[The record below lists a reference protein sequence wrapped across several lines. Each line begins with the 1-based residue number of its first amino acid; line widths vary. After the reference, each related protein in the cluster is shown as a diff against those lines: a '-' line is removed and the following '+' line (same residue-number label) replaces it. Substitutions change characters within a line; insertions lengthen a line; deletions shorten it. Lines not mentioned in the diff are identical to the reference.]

1 MEQLP
6 SFQPRPHHSPRE
18 ATRGR
23 SKSGGAG
30 SNSGE
35 EKASEGGLHGQILR
49 SESVCERFAL
59 RWLTHV
65 LPVDKQ
71 QSK

>member
-18 ATRGR
+18 CATRGR

-49 SESVCERFAL
+49 SVCERFAM

-65 LPVDKQ
+65 LPVDKKQ
-71 QSK
+71 RK